1 MLKWIVPIPSKK
13 GVGQYSDMCLTGS
26 SSGMAID
33 RSIEIVI
40 GLDRSI
46 DRSIVRPVLDRS
58 LLGNFAREVAN
69 GKVVSLLYYAGSC
82 SKSVLTRCSL
92 ISSFQ

>member
-1 MLKWIVPIPSKK
+1 MPLVLI
-13 GVGQYSDMCLTGS
+13 YEA
-26 SSGMAID
+26 GMAID